1 MALAAWRCGRGL
13 GGVGVALTVWVCLS
27 HRCSEWLRCC
37 GGGEPRPRTVWLG
50 HPEKRDQRYPRN
62 VINNQKYNFFTFLP
76 GVRTGR
82 DNIVFSFL
90 HHMFAVV
97 PVLEDR
103 GSCRRI
109 VSFPRHPSRWPFTS
123 LSPEHLKDVAFC
135 LQGSETPPD
144 RLE

>member
-1 MALAAWRCGRGL
+1 MGGPGGGCGLDRGC
-13 GGVGVALTVWVCLS
+13 VFPY
-27 HRCSEWLRCC
+27 RCSEWLRCC
-37 GGGEPRPRTVWLG
+37 GGGEPRPRTVWLAPG
-50 HPEKRDQRYPRN
+50 EEGPAIPRN

-76 GVRTGR
+76 GVRTGPTT
-82 DNIVFSFL
+82 SFFPSYTTCL
-90 HHMFAVV
+90 QV
-97 PVLEDR
+97 PALEDR

-109 VSFPRHPSRWPFTS
+109 VPFPRHPSCWPFTS